1 MIPEFLRPI
10 LFPLRPYYLPIL
22 CRNPMAD
29 FGEDLLV
36 LIRPDDVVVEVGANI
51 GGTSLK
57 LSRIVKEV
65 YAFEPNPYC
74 FKILE
79 RYARKR
85 KNIRPFNLALS
96 DYNGTV
102 DLNMTKDKL
111 RTKSSSITTEFGGK
125 SVQVKCSTLDSLDL
139 KPSVV
144 ILDCEGAE
152 VDVLRG
158 SRKTLENVKLLV
170 AETHWVPKETGT
182 KPMVMELAES
192 DGFKLLKVLEE
203 NPYQEID
210 GIMHQSVIVFSKP
223 E

>member
-22 CRNPMAD
+22 CKNPMAD

-36 LIRPDDVVVEVGANI
+36 LIKPDDVVVEVGANI

-57 LSRIVKEV
+57 LSPIVKEV

-74 FKILE
+74 FNILK
-79 RYARKR
+79 RYARR
-85 KNIRPFNLALS
+85 TKNIHPFNMALTN
-96 DYNGTV
+96 YNGTI
-102 DLNMTKDKL
+102 DLNFTRDKL
-111 RTKSSSITTEFGGK
+111 RTKSSSTSAKFGGK
-125 SVQVKCSTLDSLDL
+125 SVKVKCSTLDDLSL

-144 ILDCEGAE
+144 ILDCEGEE
-152 VDVLRG
+152 VAVLEG
-158 SRKTLENVKLLV
+158 ARKTLQNVRLLV

-182 KPMVMELAES
+182 RPKVMELSKEN
-192 DGFKLLKVLEE
+192 GFGLVKVLED

-210 GIMHQSVIVFSKP
+210 GIMHQSVLVFSK
-223 E
+223 